1 LLWSQIGKF
10 IVAFL
15 AKQLT
20 ERCEINDEVFLWSQ
34 IGKFI
39 VAFLAKQLTK
49 RCEINDEVLLWSQI
63 GMFIVAFFAKEL
75 TERCEINDEVLLWS
89 QIGMFIVAFFA
100 KELTERC
107 VLQRSLLNV
116 AKSTIG
122 SLCYLCLKSFLTS
135 KKKRM
140 STFFLE
146 DEPLY
151 GVHHDI
157 FQHQNLDR
165 LQEINDRTLSR
176 FVPEAPL
183 PPNFAFRPAM
193 TKYTLFPMLD
203 NRMPAHVPIEANNGP
218 SNMFSPPLMQCGP
231 VAGYQRSVDVEA
243 DLRGQLYANNNKCND
258 ATVYVPDSKSDMYRV
273 SHVEGQGT
281 GPNPLHS
288 MLFQQFVWESAIHP
302 NLVDSKVGNALLFNS
317 TRTQLRGEEDAE

>member
-1 LLWSQIGKF
+1 MLIMF
-10 IVAFL
+10 TV
-15 AKQLT
+15 
-20 ERCEINDEVFLWSQ
+20 VF
-34 IGKFI
+34 
-39 VAFLAKQLTK
+39 
-49 RCEINDEVLLWSQI
+49 WSQI
-63 GMFIVAFFAKEL
+63 GMFILGKTYKASKNRIRIHYENQSLKYVRIRL
-75 TERCEINDEVLLWS
+75 PGM
-89 QIGMFIVAFFA
+89 QI
-100 KELTERC
+100 
-107 VLQRSLLNV
+107 
-116 AKSTIG
+116 STIG
-122 SLCYLCLKSFLTS
+122 FRNGFGYENQSLNYVRIHLPGMQISTIESGAKNLFLHQR
-135 KKKRM
+135 RM
-140 STFFLE
+140 STYFPQ

-151 GVHHDI
+151 GVHHDVV
-157 FQHQNLDR
+157 QHQNLDR

-203 NRMPAHVPIEANNGP
+203 NRMPAQVPIEANYGP

-243 DLRGQLYANNNKCND
+243 DLRGQLYANNKNCND
-258 ATVYVPDSKSDMYRV
+258 ATVYVPESKSDMYRV